1 MKKYAMETTVGIFV
15 VIGLFLVGY
24 MTVKLGDIGII
35 GDDSYS
41 LYARFT
47 SVSGLRAGNAV
58 EMHGIEI
65 GRVESLSIDQE
76 EQVAIV
82 ELKIQRGVAVY
93 DDAIA
98 SIKTSGLIGD
108 KYVQVDP
115 GGAGDEFQ
123 PGDTIIDTEPSI
135 NVGDL
140 IGRYAFGTVDEDGEA
155 GDGE

>member
-1 MKKYAMETTVGIFV
+1 MKKYAMETTVGVFV
-15 VIGLFLVGY
+15 VIGIFLVGY
-24 MTVKLGDIGII
+24 VTVRLGDIGIV

-76 EQVAIV
+76 EQVAVV
-82 ELKIQRGVAVY
+82 ELKIQRSVTVY
-93 DDAIA
+93 DDAIV

-115 GGAGDEFQ
+115 GGAGDELQ

-140 IGRYAFGTVDEDGEA
+140 ISRYAFGSVDEDGA
-155 GDGE
+155 SGDAE